1 MNIKKTALLVGI
13 SIFLLVIL
21 YYLYSSAKQD
31 RIDQLEMYSSAKQDR
46 IDQLERIDRTTE
58 VPR

>member
-31 RIDQLEMYSSAKQDR
+31 RIDQLE
-46 IDQLERIDRTTE
+46 RIDRTTE
-58 VPR
+58 VPW